1 MNCEIEF
8 LPVGQASKG
17 GDAIVVRWD
26 GQPGYFYLMIIDGGD
41 LESGKSLVKHIR
53 DEYGQNCIVA
63 HVVVTHCDADH
74 ISGLREVLTELDVR
88 SLWIHLPWNSAAAS
102 LPYFANK
109 NWTVSGLQ
117 TTLRGEYDLV
127 TELVQIAQKRNIPVY
142 EPFAGQKIGPFT
154 VLSPNREIYALLL
167 PQFDRTPDPDED
179 ALKEAGL
186 WIGKSPNIFQRL
198 IDKAAAKVQKWT
210 TERWEKEL
218 LRDDGCTS
226 ASNESSVILYGDFG
240 LHRRVLWTGDAGN
253 WGLSLAANF
262 ADSQSLPLRD
272 FMFVQIPHH
281 GSRSNVGP
289 TILNYLVGPILAPN
303 TSGRFSAFVSAPALD
318 DSHPR
323 KMVLNAF
330 IRRGATV
337 CATQGNK
344 KVFWGGF
351 TPRAGYINAE
361 SLPFASQVEE
371 YD

>member
-1 MNCEIEF
+1 M
-8 LPVGQASKG
+8 
-17 GDAIVVRWD
+17 RWD

-41 LESGKSLVKHIR
+41 IESGKALVKHIR
-53 DEYGQNCIVA
+53 DEYGWNCIVH
-63 HVVVTHCDADH
+63 HVVVTHCDGDY

-88 SLWIHLPWNSAAAS
+88 NLWVLLPWNAAAAS

-117 TTLRGEYDLV
+117 TTLHNEYDLV
-127 TELVQIAQKRNIPVY
+127 AELVQIATERNILVR

-154 VLSPNREIYALLL
+154 VLSPSRQVYTLLL
-167 PQFDRTPDPDED
+167 PQFDRTPEPDED
-179 ALKEAGL
+179 AIKGAGL
-186 WIGKSPNIFQRL
+186 WIGKSPNVFQRL
-198 IDKAAAKVQKWT
+198 LDKAAAKVQRWT
-210 TERWEKEL
+210 TERWDKEL
-218 LRDDGCTS
+218 LKDGGCTS
-226 ASNESSVILYGDFG
+226 ATNESSVVLYGDFG
-240 LHRRVLWTGDAGN
+240 LHRRVLLTGDAGC
-253 WGLSLAANF
+253 WGLSLAATF

-289 TILNYLVGPILAPN
+289 AVLNYLLGPILPIN
-303 TSGRFSAFVSAPALD
+303 TLGHFSAFVSAPALD

-351 TPRAGYINAE
+351 TPRSGYVAAE
-361 SLPFASQVEE
+361 PLPFASRVEE

>member
-26 GQPGYFYLMIIDGGD
+26 AQPGYFYLMIIDGGD

-53 DEYGQNCIVA
+53 DQYGENCIVH

-74 ISGLREVLTELDVR
+74 ISGLREVLAELDVR
-88 SLWIHLPWNSAAAS
+88 NLWVNLPWNAAAAS

-117 TTLRGEYDLV
+117 TTLRREYDLV
-127 TELVQIAQKRNIPVY
+127 AELVRIAEERNIPVH

-154 VLSPNREIYALLL
+154 VLSPHRDIYPILL
-167 PQFDRTPDPDED
+167 PQFDRTPEPDQD
-179 ALKEAGL
+179 AIKETGL
-186 WIGKSPNIFQRL
+186 WIGKAPNVFHKL
-198 IDKAAAKVQKWT
+198 MDKAAAKIQKWT
-210 TERWEKEL
+210 TEQWGKEL
-218 LRDDGCTS
+218 LKDGGCTS
-226 ASNESSVILYGDFG
+226 ASNESSIVLYGDFG
-240 LHRRVLWTGDAGN
+240 AGRRVLLTGDAGN
-253 WGLSLAANF
+253 WGLSLAAYY
-262 ADSQSLPLRD
+262 ADSQSLPLGD
-272 FMFVQIPHH
+272 FMFIQIPHH

-289 TILNYLVGPILAPN
+289 TILNRLVGPILPPD
-303 TSGRFSAFVSAPALD
+303 TSGSFSAFVSAPAMD

-351 TPRAGYINAE
+351 TPRSGYIAAVPL
-361 SLPFASQVEE
+361 SFASRVEE